1 MIAEPAEQP
10 VTFTAQPTASDY
22 VSTSAALLRVSTG
35 SQVLGGAMLGLGTV
49 GLIGLTDPF
58 SLMPIAFGLALITGA
73 FAIPFVWYGIRRR
86 RDLLLAPLHVS
97 ADREG
102 ISITGPTSTTRQ
114 QWSTYRRVR
123 EIPTA
128 FLLDTGTG
136 ANLMIAKRGP
146 DPEVIER
153 FRSLIADVG
162 LLRGVASAEVRAAWI
177 LVGVGIGVGYHVL
190 LQLVLR

>member
-1 MIAEPAEQP
+1 MIAQPAEQ

-49 GLIGLTDPF
+49 GLISFTDLF
-58 SLMPIAFGLALITGA
+58 SVVPIAFGLALITGA
-73 FAIPFVWYGIRRR
+73 FAVPFVWYGIRRR

-102 ISITGPTSTTRQ
+102 ISITGPTSTARQ
-114 QWSTYRRVR
+114 QWSTYKRVR
-123 EIPTA
+123 EVPTA
-128 FLLDTGTG
+128 FLLDTGAG

-153 FRSLIADVG
+153 FRSLLADVG
-162 LLRGVASAEVRAAWI
+162 LLRAVASAETRAAWI
-177 LVGVGIGVGYHVL
+177 LAGVGIGVGYHVL
-190 LQLVLR
+190 LRFVMR